1 MGLGGYVFSI
11 EPHWIEVVRQ
21 TMPIPGLPPNLVGK
35 VLAQISDLHIG
46 KRVDPNYMARALR
59 YTSEL
64 SPDMLAI
71 TGDIIHGNDGVH
83 LKESVKLIQENLAT
97 DRISTVAI
105 LGNHDYGSDWRE
117 PRVADELTSR
127 LSDIGARVLRNES
140 MSLDGL
146 TITGLDDRWGTNWHP
161 DFAADLIT
169 QSKPSIVLAHNP
181 DVCDEPIWDDYA
193 GWILSGHTHGGQ
205 CKPPFLPPPLLPVRN
220 RRYTAGYFDLS
231 GDRRLYINR
240 ALGYLHRV
248 RFLVRPEITLFT
260 LQAA

>member
-1 MGLGGYVFSI
+1 
-11 EPHWIEVVRQ
+11 
-21 TMPIPGLPPNLVGK
+21 MPIHGLPPNLAGK

-46 KRVDPNYMARALR
+46 RRVDPNYIASALR
-59 YTSEL
+59 YTCEL
-64 SPDMLAI
+64 SPDMLVI
-71 TGDIIHGNDGVH
+71 TGDIIHGNDGVR

-97 DRISTVAI
+97 DRIPTVVAF
-105 LGNHDYGSDWRE
+105 GNHDYGARWGE
-117 PRVADELTSR
+117 PRVADELASR
-127 LSDIGARVLRNES
+127 LRDTGIRVLRNES
-140 MSLDGL
+140 TNLAGL
-146 TITGLDDRWGTNWHP
+146 NVTGLDDRWGTNWQP
-161 DFAADLIT
+161 ELATELIK

-181 DVCDEPIWDDYA
+181 DVCDEPIWKDYS

-205 CKPPFLPPPLLPVRN
+205 CKPPFLPPPLIPVMN
-220 RRYTAGYFDLS
+220 RRYTAGYFELS